1 MTFIDNFLQRML
13 TVLSASGRKPAFK
26 LKLDV
31 ETIVFISPYMVST
44 ASLNSWCC
52 LGLDF
57 VSY

>member
-31 ETIVFISPYMVST
+31 ETIVFISPYMVSA
-44 ASLNSWCC
+44 ASLNS
-52 LGLDF
+52 
-57 VSY
+57 